1 MKIKYLISSALIL
14 GGLITTSQAAL
25 VADIAGD
32 YVNAP
37 GYVAGT
43 SAPTAAPTGW
53 SYLSSTLATG
63 GTENALSAGTGLGNS
78 GNTGFGVADAT
89 SNFNVGVLGGT
100 TGGAQY
106 EIFSDGFDGNPP
118 NFPTGNEGVVG
129 TDLLLHPGG
138 DAASSFIIVRY
149 TISAS
154 DILNGTLA
162 DISGSFRDL
171 AGRPGRGAQD
181 QSITADIFHNGNS
194 LFSVTGGD
202 TAQGTAAYLEQSTG
216 AFNIT
221 GLTVAANDTISFVV
235 GNNGPLSGDET
246 ALTGTINLVPEPSST
261 ALLGLGALGLMVRR
275 RRA

>member
-1 MKIKYLISSALIL
+1 MKMKYLISSALIL
-14 GGLITTSQAAL
+14 GGLTTTSQAAL

-63 GTENALSAGTGLGNS
+63 GTENALSAGTGLGNG
-78 GNTGFGVADAT
+78 GNTGFGVADTT
-89 SNFNVGVLGGT
+89 SGFGVGVLGGT
-100 TGGAQY
+100 TGGDQY
-106 EIFSDGFDGNPP
+106 EIFGDGFDGNPP

-129 TDLLLHPGG
+129 TDLLLHAGG
-138 DAASSFIIVRY
+138 DGASSFIIVRY

-171 AGRPGRGAQD
+171 AGRPGRTAQD

-194 LFSVTGGD
+194 LFSVTGGA

-216 AFNIT
+216 TFNIT
-221 GLTVAANDTISFVV
+221 GLTVAENDTISFVV
-235 GNNGPLSGDET
+235 GNNGNLSGDET
-246 ALTGTINLVPEPSST
+246 ALTGTINVVPEPSST
-261 ALLGLGALGLMVRR
+261 ALLGLGALGFMVRR